1 MKKLFIIVMIFVIHL
16 TYSQTKIYA
25 FVGKKISVERVK
37 SENNFYLKYKNVYK
51 VEQSF
56 DEEIKSDTLVFNSYT
71 HMNQI
76 QYSVYDY
83 AIIYLVKNE
92 KGEFIH
98 RRTYYTPIILKKDG
112 KWYGFDKLDDNI
124 YDYEIIHDE
133 HLNIRKNLAVGKTV
147 FQEKIKKKW
156 LLNAFFPEKFF
167 LKINRSKVEIKYL
180 KIAEKLL
187 KFK

>member
-1 MKKLFIIVMIFVIHL
+1 MKKTCAILLILLIHL

-98 RRTYYTPIILKKDG
+98 RRTYYTPIILNKDG

>member
-1 MKKLFIIVMIFVIHL
+1 MKKLFIVVLIFIIQL
-16 TYSQTKIYA
+16 SYSQSKIYA

-56 DEEIKSDTLVFNSYT
+56 DKEIKSDTLVFNSYT

-83 AIIYLVKNE
+83 AIIYLVKNDI
-92 KGEFIH
+92 GELVH
-98 RRTYYTPIILKKDG
+98 RRTYYKPIILKKNG
-112 KWYGFDKLDDNI
+112 VWYGFDKSDNNS
-124 YDYEIIHDE
+124 DQYEIVNNE
-133 HLNIRKNLAVGKTV
+133 HLNIRKNLVVGKTV

-156 LLNAFFPEKFF
+156 LINAFYPKQFF
-167 LKINRSKVEIKYL
+167 SRIGKNKIEIKYL
-180 KIAEKLL
+180 KSAEKLYQSN
-187 KFK
+187 